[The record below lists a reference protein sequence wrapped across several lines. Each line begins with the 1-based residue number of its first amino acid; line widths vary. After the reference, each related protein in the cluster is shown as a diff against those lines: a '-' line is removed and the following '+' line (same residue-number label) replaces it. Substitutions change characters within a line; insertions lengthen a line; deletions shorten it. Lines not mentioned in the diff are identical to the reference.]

1 MWRRNER
8 ANGQMLLRM
17 LGRRLLMHRH
27 LLMGVAMLRKSG
39 FRTLELVGLL
49 RYNSSTRLGLMLMLL
64 KHSGL
69 RLCIRIKG
77 SGLACYS
84 SWDLTTGRR
93 RVGSRS
99 HWRSD

>member
-39 FRTLELVGLL
+39 CRTLELVDLL
-49 RYNSSTRLGLMLMLL
+49 CSSSSTSLGLRLLLL

-69 RLCIRIKG
+69 MLYIRIIS

-99 HWRSD
+99 HWRGD